1 MASMNT
7 VLVMGNLTR
16 EVELRYTQQGKPVA
30 EISIAINR
38 KTGEHEDVCYLK
50 VVAWGKTAENC
61 QRYLGKGSCVFV
73 EGYLKQE
80 NWEDRQTGQKRSSMC
95 VVAEKIQFISSPRNA
110 TNDAPATQQGGYDR
124 SAYQSSQSRQRR
136 GRFYGDP
143 SYSSG
148 NGGGHVYGREDLPA
162 AQSPAP
168 TEHDQAKANGYQ
180 PQPPDPAPVQ
190 TPAEPPEI
198 NDDIPF

>member
-30 EISIAINR
+30 EIYIAVNR
-38 KTGEHEDVCYLK
+38 KSGERDDVCFLK

-73 EGYLKQE
+73 QGYLRQDSF
-80 NWEDRQTGQKRSSMC
+80 EDRQTGQKRYTLYI
-95 VVAEKIQFISSPRNA
+95 VAESVQFITSPRNA
-110 TNDAPATQQGGYDR
+110 SNDATDPQQGGYDR
-124 SAYQSSQSRQRR
+124 SEYRPQQQKRR

-143 SYSSG
+143 SGNSG
-148 NGGGHVYGREDLPA
+148 NGGHVYGREDRPA
-162 AQSPAP
+162 APSPS
-168 TEHDQAKANGYQ
+168 EHDQAKADGYQ
-180 PQPPDPAPVQ
+180 PQPSEPPPAQ
-190 TPAEPPEI
+190 SPAASPEI

>member
-30 EISIAINR
+30 EIFLAVNR
-38 KTGEHEDVCYLK
+38 KSGERDEVCYLK

-73 EGYLKQE
+73 QGYLRQDSF
-80 NWEDRQTGQKRSSMC
+80 EDRQTEQKRYTLYI
-95 VVAEKIQFISSPRNA
+95 VAESVQFITSPRNA
-110 TNDAPATQQGGYDR
+110 SNDAQDPQQGGYDR
-124 SAYQSSQSRQRR
+124 SEYRPKQPQRR

-143 SYSSG
+143 SGNSG
-148 NGGGHVYGREDLPA
+148 NGGHVYGMEDRPA
-162 AQSPAP
+162 APSPS
-168 TEHDQAKANGYQ
+168 EHDQAKADGYQ
-180 PQPPDPAPVQ
+180 PQPSEPPAPPQ
-190 TPAEPPEI
+190 GSEDI
-198 NDDIPF
+198 DNDIPF